1 MTELI
6 KWSIFILFSIGIIV
20 FFWKSLEQVYSHGF
34 FRFLAFEAIMGLLVV
49 NSSYWLTDP
58 FSYLQIGSWILLG
71 GALITAIYGLYLLRI
86 TGKTM
91 LPIDNT
97 SLMSK
102 VSVYKYFRHPFYWAL
117 LLLALG
123 TFLKQIS
130 ILSISILVV
139 AIVFLVITV
148 KVEEQ
153 EIKRNSGLN
162 ILSTHK

>member
-1 MTELI
+1 MVYLYPILYWYNCFLLEIPGAGLQPWFFQI
-6 KWSIFILFSIGIIV
+6 LSFWS
-20 FFWKSLEQVYSHGF
+20 Y
-34 FRFLAFEAIMGLLVV
+34 
-49 NSSYWLTDP
+49 YWITDQ